1 VLCDIDR
8 DASQL
13 FAQAGLQMTAQ
24 DEVEFATAERRR
36 WLECLR
42 SGRTLLASNATSL
55 GFAKAADAAGVGAE
69 IYIYPGAAHAFA
81 QPLFNQGRTYDPIAA
96 QTAWRL
102 TEDFLRRRLN

>member
-1 VLCDIDR
+1 
-8 DASQL
+8 
-13 FAQAGLQMTAQ
+13 
-24 DEVEFATAERRR
+24 
-36 WLECLR
+36 
-42 SGRTLLASNATSL
+42 
-55 GFAKAADAAGVGAE
+55 VGAE